1 MSNPALKYQL
11 KRLSDY
17 PEIPSTD
24 FLIERYLPLGAQIVL
39 ASLPKK
45 LKSFIALSWACCVA
59 TGLSWLGHATKKG
72 RVLYIAL
79 ESFHGTLRRQEAWRI
94 HYGKS
99 KADLDDLRFATVPVN
114 FAEGGDILKVL
125 ADLAAQDFRPDLIVI
140 DTWFKSTAGAN
151 VSDQAEMTKAL
162 AHLTDLQKKLQEAR
176 VQDNLPEVTV
186 VIIAHTTKKGVDL
199 FGSIT
204 QLANCDVLYMLN
216 RDPGATEVTL
226 SCTDTRDIEEPPD
239 LVIGLDKVAIQ
250 TKRGKEQNLAVTR
263 IVRSEEL
270 KKAVDEPVDKGEEHG
285 RQLVD
290 LVLTEFQPK
299 GATWTQ
305 LKKKWQEKN
314 KEAGDAASRS
324 TFKRG
329 FAWCKLKD
337 WLKGDANGKKDA
349 DGKTRGQRYNL
360 NPNGCWKD
368 LGSGLRSKGP
378 LHRSVDPIGPY
389 EVRSMDPSWTQAG
402 PLDPTAG
409 CKNDDTTATI
419 EIIGNSPPSQPGNIG
434 GSELLKQAMSDPE
447 MKQKPR

>member
-1 MSNPALKYQL
+1 MSNAVFKYEL

-17 PEIPSTD
+17 PEIPSTE
-24 FLIERYLPLGAQIVL
+24 FLIARYLPLGAQIVL

-59 TGLSWLGHATKKG
+59 TGLPWLGHATRKG

-79 ESFHGTLRRQEAWRI
+79 ESFHGILRRQEAWRVW
-94 HYGKS
+94 HGKS

-114 FAEGGDILKVL
+114 FAETEDIAKTL
-125 ADLAAQDFRPDLIVI
+125 ADLAAQNFHPDLVVI

-162 AHLTDLQKKLQEAR
+162 AHLTDLQKKLQEVRA
-176 VQDNLPEVTV
+176 QDNLPEVTV
-186 VIIAHTTKKGVDL
+186 VIVAHTTKKGMDL
-199 FGSIT
+199 FGSIA

-216 RDPGATEVTL
+216 REPGATEVTL

-263 IVRSEEL
+263 IVSSDDL
-270 KKAVDEPVDKGEEHG
+270 KKPRDEPVDKDAEHG

-305 LKKKWQEKN
+305 LKKRWQEKN

-324 TFKRG
+324 TSHINRSIDPVKS
-329 FAWCKLKD
+329 
-337 WLKGDANGKKDA
+337 
-349 DGKTRGQRYNL
+349 GQDRVVTARVQF
-360 NPNGCWKD
+360 PAP
-368 LGSGLRSKGP
+368 LG
-378 LHRSVDPIGPY
+378 
-389 EVRSMDPSWTQAG
+389 
-402 PLDPTAG
+402 
-409 CKNDDTTATI
+409 TTKVAV
-419 EIIGNSPPSQPGNIG
+419 PV
-434 GSELLKQAMSDPE
+434 K
-447 MKQKPR
+447 